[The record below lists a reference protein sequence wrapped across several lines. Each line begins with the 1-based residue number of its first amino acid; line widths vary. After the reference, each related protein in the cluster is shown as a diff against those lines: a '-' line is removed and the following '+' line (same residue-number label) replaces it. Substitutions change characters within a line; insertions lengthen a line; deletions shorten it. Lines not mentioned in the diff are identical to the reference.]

1 MKSSLAL
8 LPLLAPLGL
17 VVAAL
22 VARRDRGA
30 RPRAAFGATRA
41 AATLALVVATLTAV
55 LAAIQTPLA
64 SPLLGYDGLGFSV
77 RLDGLS
83 AVMLALVAILGAFVT
98 QFSRNYLAGD
108 RRQGV
113 FLGDLSLTVACV
125 MVLVLAGNL
134 VQLVVGWMAT
144 SLALHRL
151 LLFYPDRRG
160 AVVAAHKKF
169 IVARL
174 GDGCFVGAAIL
185 LVWQFGTGDIGAV
198 LDGAAAL
205 ARGDQVPIGIHV
217 AAALIGLTA
226 FLKAAQFPAHGWLIE
241 MQETPTPVSAL
252 LHAGILNGGTFLVV
266 RLAGVVQLST
276 PVLAAL
282 VVVGGFTAV
291 FASVVMLTDS
301 RMKATLAYSSAAH
314 MGFMLLLCGIGATSV
329 AIAHLVAHSFYK
341 AHAFLSSG
349 SAVEA
354 ARAAKVPGTSGKVPA
369 LRILLSYVVT
379 AGIVWSIGTVM
390 GFSVFATP
398 TNLALASIM
407 VVALSHLM
415 AQGASGEASAQVIGR
430 TALSV
435 MMTALSFYALERGG
449 GAVLARAVPEAQA
462 PGVPLA
468 VVITAVVSTFALVT
482 LLQLF
487 LPRVYESPG
496 WAAAYV
502 FTRNGLYANA
512 YFDRLIGAVKLP
524 AVRKKVVANA
534 SAHAKDERARLVST
548 DAVKTAI
555 DRTTHAVAPVWP
567 LETFVAVNPFH
578 GLADQTIAEA
588 AYTVARSAGARMTM
602 PRRFYL
608 DGIATGR
615 IAEAHVAE
623 ALAEARARGYTELPA
638 EAKALVNGLRDGEQ
652 PALPALVPTV
662 ADVVSELTGTD
673 WDHILIERIG
683 AWAATYFDEGQASWR
698 SPWKRKPPYEAF
710 RAEASIDAT
719 PEVLGA
725 RGFRAAIQ
733 RLPGDA
739 PSAALTAI
747 SRLGVPEAAL
757 ESYLQRLLASIGGW
771 SAYARRR
778 VWDREL
784 HGEVDTTLEQ
794 VLSIRL
800 AWEVALLDAF
810 ASMGAEKAWSRARA
824 AFSDARTASDPSREA
839 LHVDLVL
846 QAAYEKGWQETLVG
860 KLASRAKEAATH
872 HREERPKVQ
881 AAFCI
886 DVRSE
891 VFRRALEEADP
902 ACETIGFAGF
912 FGFPVEYVPLGQVHG
927 GAQLPVLLTSK
938 GVVVESVVSATG
950 DGSARAASSRLLDR
964 RARNAWRSFKTS
976 AIACFGFVGP
986 VGLAYLPKL
995 LTDSLGLTRTVPHP
1009 SRDGVDAETPLGPD
1023 LSPHMLGDRQ
1033 VGLTEDQ
1040 RVAMAEGLLRGM
1052 SLTSGF
1058 ARLVMLAGHGSTTVN
1073 NPHAAGLDCGA
1084 CGGHTGEANARIAA
1098 MVLNEP
1104 SVRKALAA
1112 KGIDVPSDTIFLGCL
1127 HDTTTDLVTIF
1138 DRHAVPVSHA
1148 EDLQRLDA
1156 RLAAAGVG
1164 ARRLRAP
1171 LLGEDPADASADSRI
1186 LSRSRDW
1193 AQVRPEWGLAGCAA
1207 FVVAPRHRTAG
1218 VDLGGRSFLHSY
1230 DWRQDERA
1238 GFPVLELVMT
1248 APMVVGSWISLQYYA
1263 STVDNRV
1270 YGCGN
1275 KVLHNVVGTIGVL
1288 EGNGGDLRVGL
1299 PWQSV
1304 HDGERLVHEPMR
1316 LNVVIEAPIA
1326 AMNAIIAKHALVR
1339 TMLDNGWLHLYAL
1352 GDAGAVT
1359 HRYLGGL
1366 KWEHLESTKTELAA

>member
-1 MKSSLAL
+1 MESSLAL

-17 VVAAL
+17 IAAAL
-22 VARRDRGA
+22 VAWGDRA
-30 RPRAAFGATRA
+30 SRPRAALRATRW
-41 AATLALVVATLTAV
+41 AATLALVVATLAAA
-55 LAAIQTPLA
+55 LAALRAPVA
-64 SPLLGYDGLGFSV
+64 SPLLGQDGLGFSV
-77 RLDGLS
+77 RIDGLS
-83 AVMLALVAILGAFVT
+83 AVMLALVAILGAFVL

-108 RRQGV
+108 RRQGA
-113 FLGDLSLTVACV
+113 FLGDLSLTIACV
-125 MVLVLAGNL
+125 MVLVLAGNV
-134 VQLVVGWMAT
+134 VQLVAGWTAT

-160 AVVAAHKKF
+160 AVVAARKKF

-174 GDGCFVGAAIL
+174 GDACLVGAAVL
-185 LVWQFGTGDIGAV
+185 LVRQFGTGDLGS
-198 LDGAAAL
+198 LFEGAAAL
-205 ARGDQVPIGIHV
+205 ASADRVPVGVQV
-217 AAALIGLTA
+217 AAALVGLTA
-226 FLKAAQFPAHGWLIE
+226 YFKAAQFPAHGWLVE

-266 RLAGVVQLST
+266 RLVSVVQLST
-276 PVLAAL
+276 PVLVAL
-282 VVVGGFTAV
+282 VAVGGLTAV

-329 AIAHLVAHSFYK
+329 AITHLVGHSFYK

-349 SAVEA
+349 SAVDA
-354 ARAAKVPGTSGKVPA
+354 ARVAEAPSKGGAVPA
-369 LRILLSYVVT
+369 LRILLSYLAT
-379 AGIVWSIGTVM
+379 AALVWSVATIM

-398 TNLALASIM
+398 TNLGLASIM

-415 AQGASGEASAQVIGR
+415 AQGAGGEPSVRVIGR
-430 TALSV
+430 TALAV
-435 MMTALSFYALERGG
+435 TLTTLSFYALERGG
-449 GAVLARAVPEAQA
+449 GAVLAHAVPEAKA
-462 PGVPLA
+462 PTLPL
-468 VVITAVVSTFALVT
+468 VVALTAVVSTFGLVT
-482 LLQLF
+482 LLQLL
-487 LPRVYESPG
+487 LPRVYESPR

-502 FTRNGLYANA
+502 MARNGLYANA
-512 YFDRLIGAVKLP
+512 YVDRLIGAAKLEGL
-524 AVRKKVVANA
+524 RTSGVANA
-534 SAHAKDERARLVST
+534 STSTEPERPLALSC

-578 GLADQTIAEA
+578 GLAGHTIAEA
-588 AYTVARSAGARMTM
+588 ACTVARTAGARMTM

-608 DGIATGR
+608 DAIATGR
-615 IAEAHVAE
+615 IEEAHVTE
-623 ALAEARARGYTELPA
+623 ALAEARAQGHRGLPA
-638 EAKALVNGLRDGEQ
+638 DGASLIDRLRDGVE
-652 PALPALVPTV
+652 PALPTLVPTV
-662 ADVVSELTGTD
+662 VDAVSELTGTD
-673 WDHILIERIG
+673 WGQILTERVG

-698 SPWKRKPPYEAF
+698 SPWKKLPPYEAF
-710 RAEASIDAT
+710 RAEACLDAT

-739 PSAALTAI
+739 SSAALTAI
-747 SRLGVPEAAL
+747 ARLGVPEAAL
-757 ESYLQRLLASIGGW
+757 EVYLQRLLASIGGW
-771 SAYARRR
+771 AAYARQR

-784 HGEVDTTLEQ
+784 HGGPDATLEQ
-794 VLSIRL
+794 VLSVRL
-800 AWEVALLDAF
+800 AWEVALLEAF
-810 ASMGAEKAWSRARA
+810 ASLGAEAAWARARA
-824 AFSDARTASDPSREA
+824 GLIGSRPDSDAFRAA
-839 LHVDLVL
+839 LPVDLVL
-846 QAAYEKGWQETLVG
+846 QAAYEKGWQEALVG
-860 KLASRAKEAATH
+860 KLGSRASERPVR
-872 HREERPKVQ
+872 REERPAVQ

-912 FGFPVEYVPLGQVHG
+912 FGFPVEYVPLGQVRG
-927 GAQLPVLLTSK
+927 GARSPVLLASK
-938 GVVVESVVSATG
+938 SVVVESVVCAT
-950 DGSARAASSRLLDR
+950 DEESERVAASRVLDR
-964 RARNAWRSFKTS
+964 RGRQAWKSFKTS

-995 LTDSLGLTRTVPHP
+995 LTDALGVTRSVPHP
-1009 SRDGVDAETPLGPD
+1009 SRDGIDAHTLLGPD
-1023 LSPHMLGDRQ
+1023 LSPQVHGGRR
-1033 VGLTEDQ
+1033 VGLTADE

-1058 ARLVMLAGHGSTTVN
+1058 ARLVMIAGHGSTTVN

-1098 MVLNEP
+1098 MVVNEP
-1104 SVRKALAA
+1104 AGRKTLAV
-1112 KGIDVPSDTIFLGCL
+1112 KGIEIPDDTVFLGAL

-1138 DRHAVPVSHA
+1138 DRHAIPASHA
-1148 EDLQRLDA
+1148 GDLERLEA
-1156 RLAAAGVG
+1156 HLTAAGAG

-1171 LLGEDPADASADSRI
+1171 LLGEDPADASSDSRI
-1186 LSRSRDW
+1186 RSRSRDW

-1207 FVVAPRHRTAG
+1207 FIVAPRHRTAG
-1218 VDLGGRSFLHSY
+1218 IDLGGRSFLHSY
-1230 DWRQDERA
+1230 DWRADEPA

-1275 KVLHNVVGTIGVL
+1275 KVLHNVVGTVGVL

-1299 PWQSV
+1299 PWQAV

-1326 AMNAIIAKHALVR
+1326 ALNAIIAKHASVGAL
-1339 TMLDNGWLHLYAL
+1339 LDNGWLHLYAL
-1352 GDAGAVT
+1352 GDEGAVT
-1359 HRYLGGL
+1359 HRYLGGM
-1366 KWEHLESTKTELAA
+1366 KWEAIEATTSELAA

>member
-1 MKSSLAL
+1 MESSLAL
-8 LPLLAPLGL
+8 LPLLAPIGL
-17 VVAAL
+17 VVAAF

-30 RPRAAFGATRA
+30 RPRAALGATRA
-41 AATLALVVATLTAV
+41 AATLALIVATLTAV
-55 LAAIQTPLA
+55 LAALRAPLA
-64 SPLLGYDGLGFSV
+64 SPLLGYDGLGFCV

-83 AVMLALVAILGAFVT
+83 AVMLALVAILGAFVI

-144 SLALHRL
+144 SLALHQL

-174 GDGCFVGAAIL
+174 GDGCLVGAAIL
-185 LVWQFGTGDIGAV
+185 LVRKFGTGDIGAV
-198 LDGAAAL
+198 LEGAAAL
-205 ARGDQVPIGIHV
+205 ARGDQVPVGVQV

-276 PVLAAL
+276 LVLVAL

-354 ARAAKVPGTSGKVPA
+354 ARVAEVPGKSGNVPA

-379 AGIVWSIGTVM
+379 AGIVWSIATVM

-415 AQGASGEASAQVIGR
+415 AQGASGEPSARVIGR

-435 MMTALSFYALERGG
+435 TMTALSFYALERGG
-449 GAVLARAVPEAQA
+449 GAVLARAVPEAQN

-468 VVITAVVSTFALVT
+468 VVIIAVVLTFALVA
-482 LLQLF
+482 LLQLL

-512 YFDRLIGAVKLP
+512 YFDRLIGAAKLP
-524 AVRKKVVANA
+524 AGRKKVVANA
-534 SAHAKDERARLVST
+534 SAHEKDERARLVST

-578 GLADQTIAEA
+578 GLADQTVAEA
-588 AYTVARSAGARMTM
+588 AYRVARSAGARMTM

-608 DGIATGR
+608 DAIATGR
-615 IAEAHVAE
+615 IALAHVAE
-623 ALAEARARGYTELPA
+623 ALAEARARGHIELPA
-638 EAKALVNGLRDGEQ
+638 EAKALVKGLRDGEQ
-652 PALPALVPTV
+652 PALPTLIPTV
-662 ADVVSELTGTD
+662 ADVVSELTGND
-673 WDHILIERIG
+673 WNHILTERIG
-683 AWAATYFDEGQASWR
+683 AWAATYFDKGQASWR
-698 SPWKRKPPYEAF
+698 SPWKRQPPYEAF

-733 RLPGDA
+733 KLPDDA

-771 SAYARRR
+771 AAYARQR

-810 ASMGAEKAWSRARA
+810 ASLGAEKAWSRARA
-824 AFSDARTASDPSREA
+824 GLSDARADSDPSREA
-839 LHVDLVL
+839 LRVDLVL
-846 QAAYEKGWQETLVG
+846 QAAYEKGWQETLLG
-860 KLASRAKEAATH
+860 KLASRAKETTTH

-881 AAFCI
+881 ASFCI

-902 ACETIGFAGF
+902 TCETIGFAGF

-950 DGSARAASSRLLDR
+950 AGSARAASSRLLDR
-964 RARNAWRSFKTS
+964 RARNAWKSFKTS

-1009 SRDGVDAETPLGPD
+1009 SHDGVDAHTPLGPD
-1023 LSPHMLGDRQ
+1023 LSPHMLGERQ

-1040 RVAMAEGLLRGM
+1040 RIAMAEGLLRGM

-1112 KGIDVPSDTIFLGCL
+1112 KGIDVPSDTVFLGCL

-1138 DRHAVPVSHA
+1138 DRHAVPASHA
-1148 EDLQRLDA
+1148 EDLKRLDA

-1230 DWRQDERA
+1230 DWREDERA

-1339 TMLDNGWLHLYAL
+1339 TLLDNGWLHLYAL
-1352 GDAGAVT
+1352 GDEGAVT
-1359 HRYLGGL
+1359 HRYIGGL
-1366 KWEHLESTKTELAA
+1366 KWEFLESMKTGLAA

>member
-1 MKSSLAL
+1 MESSVAL

-22 VARRDRGA
+22 VARHDRGS
-30 RPRAAFGATRA
+30 RPRAALGATGA

-55 LAAIQTPLA
+55 LAALRAPLA
-64 SPLLGYDGLGFSV
+64 SPLLGHDGLGLSV
-77 RLDGLS
+77 RIDGLS
-83 AVMLALVAILGAFVT
+83 AVMLALVAILGAFVI

-174 GDGCFVGAAIL
+174 GDACLVGAAIL
-185 LVWQFGTGDIGAV
+185 LFRQFGSGDLGT
-198 LDGAAAL
+198 LLEGAAAL
-205 ARGDQVPIGIHV
+205 ARADQVPVGVHV

-266 RLAGVVQLST
+266 RLVSVVQLSM
-276 PVLAAL
+276 PVLVAL
-282 VVVGGFTAV
+282 IVVGGFTAV

-349 SAVEA
+349 SAVDA
-354 ARAAKVPGTSGKVPA
+354 ARVADAPSKGGKIPA

-379 AGIVWSIGTVM
+379 AGIVWSIATIM

-415 AQGASGEASAQVIGR
+415 AQGASGKPSARVIGR

-435 MMTALSFYALERGG
+435 TLTALSFYALESGG
-449 GAVLARAVPEAQA
+449 GAVLAHAVPEAKA
-462 PGVPLA
+462 PGVPVV
-468 VVITAVVSTFALVT
+468 VVITAVVSTFGLVT
-482 LLQLF
+482 LLQLW

-496 WAAAYV
+496 WTAAYV
-502 FTRNGLYANA
+502 MARNGLYANA
-512 YFDRLIGAVKLP
+512 YFDRLIGAAKLP
-524 AVRKKVVANA
+524 AGRQNVVPNA
-534 SAHAKDERARLVST
+534 RTRAKDERPRPVSS

-578 GLADQTIAEA
+578 GLADHTVAEA
-588 AYTVARSAGARMTM
+588 AYAVARTAGARMTM

-608 DGIATGR
+608 DAIATGR

-623 ALAEARARGYTELPA
+623 ALAEARAQGDRELPA
-638 EAKALVNGLRDGEQ
+638 DATSLIDGLRDGEQ
-652 PALPALVPTV
+652 PALPTLLPTV
-662 ADVVSELTGTD
+662 ADVVSELTGSN
-673 WDHILIERIG
+673 WGQILTERIG

-698 SPWKRKPPYEAF
+698 SPWRQQPPYEAF
-710 RAEASIDAT
+710 RAEASLDAT

-733 RLPGDA
+733 NLPGDA

-747 SRLGVPEAAL
+747 ARLGVPEAAL
-757 ESYLQRLLASIGGW
+757 EVYLQRLLASIGGW
-771 SAYARRR
+771 AAYARQR

-794 VLSIRL
+794 VLSVRL

-810 ASMGAEKAWSRARA
+810 ASLGAEKAWSRARA
-824 AFSDARTASDPSREA
+824 ALTEARTESDASRVA
-839 LHVDLVL
+839 LRVDLVL

-860 KLASRAKEAATH
+860 KLASRAKGTLAR
-872 HREERPKVQ
+872 REERPKVQ

-912 FGFPVEYVPLGQVHG
+912 FGFPVEYVPLGQMHG
-927 GAQLPVLLTSK
+927 GAQLPVLLTSNS
-938 GVVVESVVSATG
+938 VVVESVVSATG
-950 DGSARAASSRLLDR
+950 DESARVAASRLLDR
-964 RARNAWRSFKTS
+964 RARNAWKSFKTS

-995 LTDSLGLTRTVPHP
+995 LTDSLGVTRTVPHP
-1009 SRDGVDAETPLGPD
+1009 SHDGIDAHTLLGPD
-1023 LSPHMLGDRQ
+1023 LSPHLHGKRQ
-1033 VGLTEDQ
+1033 VGLTADE

-1058 ARLVMLAGHGSTTVN
+1058 ARLVVLAGHGSTTVN

-1098 MVLNEP
+1098 MVVNQP
-1104 SVRKALAA
+1104 AVRKALAA
-1112 KGIDVPSDTIFLGCL
+1112 KGIDVPDDTVFLGAL

-1138 DRHAVPVSHA
+1138 DRHAIPASHA
-1148 EDLQRLDA
+1148 KDLERLDA
-1156 RLAAAGVG
+1156 LLAAAGVG

-1207 FVVAPRHRTAG
+1207 FIVAPRHRTAG

-1230 DWRQDERA
+1230 DWREDERA

-1304 HDGERLVHEPMR
+1304 HNGERLVHEPMR
-1316 LNVVIEAPIA
+1316 LNVVIEAPISA
-1326 AMNAIIAKHALVR
+1326 LNAIIAKHASVR
-1339 TMLDNGWLHLYAL
+1339 ALLDNGWLHLYAL
-1352 GDAGAVT
+1352 GDEGAIT
-1359 HRYLGGL
+1359 HRYIGGL
-1366 KWEHLESTKTELAA
+1366 KWEHIESTTTELAA